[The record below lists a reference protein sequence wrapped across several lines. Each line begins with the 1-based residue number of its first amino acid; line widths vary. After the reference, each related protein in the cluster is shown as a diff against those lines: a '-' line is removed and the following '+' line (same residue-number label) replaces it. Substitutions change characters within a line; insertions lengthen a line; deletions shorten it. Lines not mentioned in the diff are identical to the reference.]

1 MKAEVRE
8 TVIMNIDRR
17 SLLTS
22 GAFAMGLSG
31 ILPAHFLA
39 QAAAE
44 PEEPFDEATFDFWTG
59 RVRKPSQFFAER
71 GTLPPA
77 TKQRGIPVPGE
88 ADFLFFNSA
97 GGGFEVPTEAPF
109 AEQGL
114 VGKGDV
120 SVSMS
125 VDTIRLSSAHRQI
138 IKGSGTGSLRVDMK
152 QGQPLHLLSE
162 TLNWS
167 AIGNF
172 KGENAGD
179 FHTLGFDP
187 KSTWGR
193 SKQVPLA
200 SGIGFWSWNFTVQ
213 KGASKWSQLL
223 QSISGVLPDF
233 GSKDKSEDS
242 GKSSK
247 GRKERGG
254 LLGSAVSVLGMG
266 LPAIAETAFKN
277 IDAIYGFL
285 HGQTSSKPEPVFTME
300 DTPLLATQEAR
311 QEHHGRAL
319 ALKPG
324 TYLIVPSTGVSK
336 ILSGKY
342 TMQDYALVPQGT
354 KPAEQNDAL
363 EHTLEDLT
371 YLVASVDVI
380 PPSNS

>member
-1 MKAEVRE
+1 
-8 TVIMNIDRR
+8 MNIDRR

-22 GAFAMGLSG
+22 AAFAMGLSG
-31 ILPAHFLA
+31 ILPAHILA
-39 QAAAE
+39 HASAE

-59 RVRKPSQFFAER
+59 KVRKPSQFFAER
-71 GTLPPA
+71 GTLPPGS
-77 TKQRGIPVPGE
+77 KQRGIPVPGQ

-97 GGGFEVPTEAPF
+97 TGAFEVPTEGAF
-109 AEQGL
+109 GEQGL

-125 VDTIRLSSAHRQI
+125 VDTIRLSAAHRQI
-138 IKGSGTGSLRVDMK
+138 IKSSGTGSLRVDMK
-152 QGQPLHLLSE
+152 QGRPLHLLSE

-223 QSISGVLPDF
+223 QSISGMLPDF
-233 GSKDKSEDS
+233 GSKDKSDGSGS

-247 GRKERGG
+247 GKKERGG
-254 LLGSAVSVLGMG
+254 LLKSAVSVLGMG
-266 LPAIAETAFKN
+266 LPAIAETAFNN

-285 HGQTSSKPEPVFTME
+285 HGQTSSKPESVFEME

-324 TYLIVPSTGVSK
+324 TYLIVPSTGVSN

-342 TMQDYALVPQGT
+342 ILQDYALVPQGT
-354 KPAEQNDAL
+354 KPAEQSDAL
-363 EHTLEDLT
+363 EHTLEDVT

-380 PPSNS
+380 PPANS